1 MRRPPNGSVSGPTH
15 RRLIN
20 IGHMLTGNFANAGI
34 MLIAVAIAARGLGP
48 EVFGSMVLVL
58 ALASTIERLIR
69 FETWQ
74 PLIKFVAD
82 EELAATP
89 LRMARL
95 YSLGLMLDLIT
106 ASMAAL
112 ITILAALLFKHVFG
126 WHSIPPEAAAIYA
139 IAMICNITG
148 APGAALRLAGQ
159 FRTIAYVQIPANVVR
174 ALLAGLCLWQGA
186 GLLGYIAAWTIAEV
200 GYRLATLWLGLR
212 ALTASGVPNPAS
224 VRPTGL
230 LKDFPGF
237 LPFAWSINLSTMLRT
252 LTTDA
257 DELVVGAMAGQSA
270 ASMYNIA
277 KRIVKFGQ
285 EIGNQIQTVI
295 YPELARM
302 WSGRD
307 SALFRA
313 TIVKTQIVLCG
324 FALLIIA
331 AAWTFG
337 SWLIRLGPGDPYLP
351 TYPLLEIQVMAVL
364 FTMHA
369 APGRSA
375 LLSIG
380 RHRAILGIAAIGT
393 TVFYAVMI
401 PAVLLYGAGGAS
413 FAHVILAVTT
423 AALIDLEWRR
433 HSKVKLVPS
442 TPVTGVETS

>member
-1 MRRPPNGSVSGPTH
+1 MRPASSHPPGPTH

-58 ALASTIERLIR
+58 ALASTTERLIR

-74 PLIKFVAD
+74 PLIKFAAD
-82 EELAATP
+82 EELVATP

-106 ASMAAL
+106 ASAAAL
-112 ITILAALLFKHVFG
+112 ITILAAFLFKHLFG

-186 GLLGYIAAWTIAEV
+186 GLLGYIAVWTIAEV
-200 GYRLATLWLGLR
+200 GHRLATLWLGIR
-212 ALTASGVPNPAS
+212 ALTASGIPNPAS
-224 VRPTGL
+224 VRLTGL

-302 WSGRD
+302 WSCRNG
-307 SALFRA
+307 ALFRA

-331 AAWTFG
+331 AAWMFG

-351 TYPLLEIQVMAVL
+351 TYPLLEIQVIAVL

-380 RHRAILGIAAIGT
+380 RYRAILGIAAIGT
-393 TVFYAVMI
+393 TAFYAVMI
-401 PAVLLYGAGGAS
+401 PAVLQYGASGAS
-413 FAHVILAVTT
+413 FAHVILAFTT

-433 HSKVKLVPS
+433 HSKVKAVPS
-442 TPVTGVETS
+442 PPITSVETN

>member
-1 MRRPPNGSVSGPTH
+1 
-15 RRLIN
+15 
-20 IGHMLTGNFANAGI
+20 MLTGNFANAGI

-58 ALASTIERLIR
+58 ALASTTERLIR

-82 EELAATP
+82 EEHVATP

-95 YSLGLMLDLIT
+95 YGLGLMLDLIT
-106 ASMAAL
+106 ASVAAL

-126 WHSIPPEAAAIYA
+126 WHSIPPEASAIYA
-139 IAMICNITG
+139 IAMICNVTG

-159 FRTIAYVQIPANVVR
+159 FRTIAYVQIPANIVR
-174 ALLAGLCLWQGA
+174 AMLAGLCLWQGA
-186 GLLGYIAAWTIAEV
+186 GLLGYIAVWTVAEV
-200 GYRLATLWLGLR
+200 GYRLATLWLGIR
-212 ALTASGVPNPAS
+212 ALTARGIPNPAS
-224 VRPTGL
+224 VRLTGL

-285 EIGNQIQTVI
+285 EIGNQVLTVI

-302 WSGRD
+302 WSCRD
-307 SALFRA
+307 GALFRA
-313 TIVKTQIVLCG
+313 TIVQTQIVLCG
-324 FALLIIA
+324 FALLIVA
-331 AAWTFG
+331 AAWLGG
-337 SWLIRLGPGDPYLP
+337 SWLIRLGPGDSYLP
-351 TYPLLEIQVMAVL
+351 TYPLLEIQVLAVL

-380 RHRAILGIAAIGT
+380 RYRAILGIAAIGAAA
-393 TVFYAVMI
+393 FYAFLI
-401 PAVLLYGAGGAS
+401 PAVLLYGAAGAS
-413 FAHVILAVTT
+413 FAHVILAFIT

-433 HSKVKLVPS
+433 HSKAKPVPPKPITS
-442 TPVTGVETS
+442 VETN